1 MRDHKWS
8 EPIFRLSSINW
19 KNIFAHHLKN
29 KIDTLTLY
37 KRTQTEIIINKIFE
51 NKKTIQSQQLHKQ
64 EKMKNNKDCDQLDDH
79 KDITSQL
86 QQLEENINF
95 ISSSGNNFNQDERL
109 VVVGIPRTKDNQRAQ

>member
-1 MRDHKWS
+1 
-8 EPIFRLSSINW
+8 
-19 KNIFAHHLKN
+19 
-29 KIDTLTLY
+29 
-37 KRTQTEIIINKIFE
+37 
-51 NKKTIQSQQLHKQ
+51 
-64 EKMKNNKDCDQLDDH
+64 MKNNKDCDQLDDH